1 MENIWTFDYTTSY
14 VVVDGFIEFGKG
26 FLKQSSSVIRQ

>member
-26 FLKQSSSVIRQ
+26 FWNNHPL